1 MKLVFIYGPP
11 AVGKL
16 TVAQELAALTGLK
29 LFHNHLTVDLALAFF
44 DFGTKEFGR
53 YLDHLRLEAF
63 ETAARANMPGV
74 IFTFVYAYPLDN
86 LFVEDVKDS
95 AEENG
100 GEVCFV
106 QLTCEREELERR
118 VLGASRQR
126 FRKIKTVEKLQDLF
140 KRYELFK
147 PIPFENNLTIDTT
160 HLAPRDAAQKI
171 VEHFKLESLSVPP
184 STNDSSHH
192 L

>member
-63 ETAARANMPGV
+63 ETAARENMPGV

-147 PIPFENNLTIDTT
+147 PVPFENNLTIDTT

-184 STNDSSHH
+184 SNDSSHH